1 MLKFPRETVDSHIT
15 RIYAFGTELMYLVE
29 GNEKNVLIDTG
40 SGFGSLK
47 SAVDE
52 VLAAHGNTNPLA
64 VLLTHGH
71 VDHANGSS
79 EFVNAGIPV
88 YLSEKDRYIYLQHSD
103 DAFRKGGLGIEEFEG
118 HGTYVEAEE
127 LYSVCEIRGAA
138 ESDRRRHVR
147 AWRNYN
153 PDIRLPGPYTRKHDF
168 SDP

>member
-1 MLKFPRETVDSHIT
+1 MLKFPREMVDSHIT

-71 VDHANGSS
+71 VDHANGSG

-103 DAFRKGGLGIEEFEG
+103 DAFRKGGLG
-118 HGTYVEAEE
+118 V
-127 LYSVCEIRGAA
+127 
-138 ESDRRRHVR
+138 
-147 AWRNYN
+147 
-153 PDIRLPGPYTRKHDF
+153 
-168 SDP
+168 